1 MRKTFYLT
9 LTLLMLIGAVP
20 LLGAC
25 HTAAGF
31 GQDVSNGGQAIT
43 HDANKSTP

>member
-1 MRKTFYLT
+1 MRKRISIT
-9 LTLLMLIGAVP
+9 LTLLMLIGAMP

-25 HTAAGF
+25 HTTAGF
-31 GQDVSNGGQAIT
+31 GEDVSNGGQAIT